1 MMNTKRAVGWVAF
14 FAVAAALAWFPEYF
28 KQADVSDPAVA
39 AVTAVV
45 TPAKGKAPGVSATAS
60 SAAAVAPIKDLSPA
74 GDLFA
79 ARSWKAAPALGT
91 VTEQPVV
98 VTPVVQVPTAP
109 PLPFQFVGRL
119 DDRSDLQ
126 VFLQDGEK
134 IYVVRKGDVID
145 KTWRIERISDEEL
158 SLVYLPLHLSQTLSV
173 GSTE

>member
-1 MMNTKRAVGWVAF
+1 MNTRRMVGWVAF
-14 FAVAAALAWFPEYF
+14 FAAAAALAWFPEYF
-28 KQADVSDPAVA
+28 KQADDSDPVVA
-39 AVTAVV
+39 AVT
-45 TPAKGKAPGVSATAS
+45 TPAKVKAPGTSAAAS

-79 ARSWKAAPALGT
+79 ARSWKAAPAPGT
-91 VTEQPVV
+91 VTEQSVV
-98 VTPVVQVPTAP
+98 ATPVVQVPTAP

-126 VFLQDGEK
+126 VFLQSGEK

-145 KTWRIERISDEEL
+145 ETWRIERISKEEL

>member
-1 MMNTKRAVGWVAF
+1 MNTKRVVGWVAF

-28 KQADVSDPAVA
+28 KQADDSDPVVA
-39 AVTAVV
+39 TVATVA
-45 TPAKGKAPGVSATAS
+45 TPAKGKAPGASTTAS
-60 SAAAVAPIKDLSPA
+60 SAAAQVPIKDLSPA

-79 ARSWKAAPALGT
+79 ARSWKAEPAPGT

-98 VTPVVQVPTAP
+98 AAPVVQVPTAP

-126 VFLQDGEK
+126 VFLQSGEK

-145 KTWRIERISDEEL
+145 ETWRIERISKEEL
-158 SLVYLPLHLSQTLSV
+158 SLVYLPLHLAQTLSV

>member
-1 MMNTKRAVGWVAF
+1 MNTKRVVGWVAF

-28 KQADVSDPAVA
+28 KQADDSDPVVTTVA
-39 AVTAVV
+39 
-45 TPAKGKAPGVSATAS
+45 TPAKDKAPGASAAAS
-60 SAAAVAPIKDLSPA
+60 SASAQVPIKDLSPA

-79 ARSWKAAPALGT
+79 THSWKAEPAPGT

-98 VTPVVQVPTAP
+98 AAPVVQVPTAP

-119 DDRSDLQ
+119 DDRSDQQ
-126 VFLQDGEK
+126 VFLQNGEK

-145 KTWRIERISDEEL
+145 KTWRIERISDVEL
-158 SLVYLPLHLSQTLSV
+158 SLVYLPLHVSQTLSV

>member
-1 MMNTKRAVGWVAF
+1 MNTKRVAGWVGF
-14 FAVAAALAWFPEYF
+14 FAVAGALAWLPDYL
-28 KQADVSDPAVA
+28 KSADDSEALVTTVA
-39 AVTAVV
+39 K
-45 TPAKGKAPGVSATAS
+45 PAKDKKIAAQGASPAAGKTA
-60 SAAAVAPIKDLSPA
+60 AIKDLSPA

-79 ARSWKAAPALGT
+79 ARSWKAAPVLGT
-91 VTEQPVV
+91 VVEQPVN

-126 VFLQDGEK
+126 VFLQNGEK

-145 KTWRIERISDEEL
+145 ETWRIEGISEMEL

-173 GSTE
+173 GSTQ